1 VHRANDGRPVAR
13 DRPAEADPGGARPL
27 DSVAKQL
34 RTRAQRL
41 VGRGRRPLRPSDDA
55 PGGGVDER
63 GRELRAAEVE
73 REIGRVSRRGG

>member
-1 VHRANDGRPVAR
+1 MHRANDGRSVAR
-13 DRPAEADPGGARPL
+13 DRPAEADPGSARPL
-27 DSVAKQL
+27 GGVAKQL
-34 RTRAQRL
+34 RTCAQGL
-41 VGRGRRPLRPSDDA
+41 VGRGRRPPRPRDDA